1 MKKLFVIIIF
11 LLTCHLPAL
20 SQNRFRFNSDHRG
33 IDSLK
38 EVLPS
43 LKDSARID
51 CLNALGDAYLLF
63 KQIDTTQYYV
73 AKAYEESKKINYI
86 HGMAESKS
94 IEAEIGSDFAKLE
107 KLAHEAIRL
116 YAMTTNKKRLAETY
130 YNLGFVLWAQSM
142 FTEATKNL
150 ETSYEL
156 YKKNKDAAGIAR
168 AVSTIAWVYEESGN
182 YEKAFE
188 LARKG
193 LEITSENSNAWLR
206 RIQLTE
212 IGLLFRD
219 IEDYKT
225 ALSYFLEA
233 LQNLKPGEYN
243 SIAYFRPV
251 LEIAEQY
258 SLQQQYDSA
267 RYYYSF
273 IDTSNERGRRFYL
286 VRFGEYYF
294 LQKEYDKALPN
305 FTRGLNYHKQ
315 SNDRNQIMRTLVD
328 MAKTYHALQNDTAA
342 LRYAR
347 EALNMA
353 KETGAKQVTRDCY
366 QILHSIY
373 DRLQKTDSA
382 YFYYREYVR
391 MKDSIITD
399 QVKGKL
405 VAYSYEQRIE
415 LINKEKEIQ
424 QIQLQKESLLK
435 KFLITGI
442 IAIVI
447 LSFIIGSVIMLKR
460 KNEKNRRELLESE
473 LQIQQLESKKQLA
486 ELEMQALRA
495 QMNPHF
501 IFNSLNSINRFILQS
516 NKALASEY
524 LTKFSRLIRLILQNS
539 EAALIPLES
548 ELESLQLYLELEAV
562 RFDHQFDYKIAIDK
576 ELDVSIIKLPPLIIQ
591 PYVENAIWHGLMHKE
606 EKGHLAVELF
616 EQDDMLFCKI
626 TDDGIGRKKASELKS
641 KSASSHKSMGMRIT
655 ADRIAILQQKKQFD
669 TNIKITDLVLP
680 DGSAGGTEVLLK
692 IPVLYD

>member
-1 MKKLFVIIIF
+1 MRKLFVIIF
-11 LLTCHLPAL
+11 SLLACHLPAL
-20 SQNRFRFNSDHRG
+20 SQNRFRFNSDRRG

-38 EVLPS
+38 ELLPS

-86 HGMAESKS
+86 HGIAEAKS
-94 IEAEIGSDFAKLE
+94 IEAEIGADFPKSE

-116 YAMTTNKKRLAETY
+116 YATTTNKKRLAETY

-142 FTEATKNL
+142 FTGAIKNL

-156 YKKNKDAAGIAR
+156 FKKENDAAGIVR

-193 LEITSENSNAWLR
+193 LEITSENNVWLR

-219 IEDYKT
+219 IEDNHT

-294 LQKEYDKALPN
+294 LQKEYNKALPN
-305 FTRGLNYHKQ
+305 FIRGLNYHKQ

-353 KETGAKQVTRDCY
+353 KETGAKQVTRNCY
-366 QILHSIY
+366 QILYSIY
-373 DRLQKTDSA
+373 DRFQKADSA
-382 YFYYREYVR
+382 YFYYRQYVR
-391 MKDSIITD
+391 MSDSVISD

-405 VAYSYEQRIE
+405 VAYSYEQRIA

-435 KFLITGI
+435 KFLIIGI
-442 IAIVI
+442 IAILI

-460 KNEKNRRELLESE
+460 KNEKNRRELLENE

-524 LTKFSRLIRLILQNS
+524 LTKFSRLVRLILQNS

-562 RFDHQFDYKIAIDK
+562 RFDHQFDYKITIGN

-606 EKGHLAVELF
+606 EKGHLVVELF